1 MSRSNTLP
9 QDTSSTPR
17 ALAALAG
24 RVLLIVVFFL
34 SGLSKL
40 AAPTVTIGKIQ
51 ASGLPLAPLGLA
63 IAVAIEIL
71 GSLAL
76 IAGYRTRWVAAGF
89 VLYSLATA
97 AAFHNNLADYNQYI
111 HFFKN
116 IAIAG
121 GFLQVVAF
129 GGGSFSL
136 DGRLARAAPPS
147 LIEDGAQ

>member
-1 MSRSNTLP
+1 MSLSNTRP
-9 QDTSSTPR
+9 QDASSTAP
-17 ALAALAG
+17 ALASLAG

-40 AAPTVTIGKIQ
+40 AAPAVTIGKIQ
-51 ASGLPLAPLGLA
+51 ASGLPLPPLGLA
-63 IAVAIEIL
+63 IAIAIEIL

-76 IAGYRTRWVAAGF
+76 VAGYRTRLVAAGF

-116 IAIAG
+116 VAIAG

-129 GGGSFSL
+129 GGGRFSL
-136 DGRLARAAPPS
+136 DGRTARAARPGA
-147 LIEDGAQ
+147 IEYGAQ